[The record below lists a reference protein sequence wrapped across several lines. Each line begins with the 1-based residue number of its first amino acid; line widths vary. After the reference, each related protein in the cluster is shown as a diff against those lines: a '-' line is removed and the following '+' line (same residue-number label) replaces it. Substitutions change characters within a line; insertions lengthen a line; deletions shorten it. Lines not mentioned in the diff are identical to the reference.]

1 MRTREKVNKLF
12 PGAREQTESYRNEV
26 NMTSQKYNPPFI
38 ISINLRVPLYRL
50 RYNQPL
56 QIGHIHGG
64 RGRWL
69 SFEVISLF
77 GTHTH
82 KRQEF
87 LLNIYIY
94 GILACFCILFF
105 LKARTGCRSP
115 KNKPPFGESAVT
127 YCVCPE
133 APSLL
138 RTPCLS
144 PFTSHSLSWDVPG
157 VEFKL
162 IDS

>member
-77 GTHTH
+77 GTHTQ
-82 KRQEF
+82 KTGIYSQ
-87 LLNIYIY
+87 YIY
-94 GILACFCILFF
+94 M
-105 LKARTGCRSP
+105 
-115 KNKPPFGESAVT
+115 ESLPAFVF
-127 YCVCPE
+127 Y
-133 APSLL
+133 S
-138 RTPCLS
+138 S
-144 PFTSHSLSWDVPG
+144 
-157 VEFKL
+157 
-162 IDS
+162 

>member
-12 PGAREQTESYRNEV
+12 LGAREQTESYRNEV

-87 LLNIYIY
+87 LLNIYIW
-94 GILACFCILFF
+94 
-105 LKARTGCRSP
+105 
-115 KNKPPFGESAVT
+115 N
-127 YCVCPE
+127 
-133 APSLL
+133 
-138 RTPCLS
+138 PCLLLYS
-144 PFTSHSLSWDVPG
+144 ILLKSQDWV
-157 VEFKL
+157 
-162 IDS
+162 